1 MADGIKIIGLIINTR
16 KNIMTI
22 IIKIS
27 LGSIIIVIDT
37 NEVQAIEEEIIINII
52 KSLTIN
58 MDN

>member
-1 MADGIKIIGLIINTR
+1 MADGIKKIGLIINIR

-27 LGSIIIVIDT
+27 LRIIVIIIDT
-37 NEVQAIEEEIIINII
+37 IEVQEMEEIIINTI

-58 MDN
+58 LDN

>member
-1 MADGIKIIGLIINTR
+1 MADGIKIIGLIINIR

-27 LGSIIIVIDT
+27 LGIIVIVIDT
-37 NEVQAIEEEIIINII
+37 IEVQAMEEIIINII
-52 KSLTIN
+52 KSLIIN

>member
-1 MADGIKIIGLIINTR
+1 MADGIKIIGLIINIR

-27 LGSIIIVIDT
+27 LGIIEIIINTI
-37 NEVQAIEEEIIINII
+37 EVQEMEEIIINTI

-58 MDN
+58 LDN